1 MNPNPTARPLVT
13 DSVHVLVVVNHRM
26 ARIYK
31 ADLHETVHDCIIPYD
46 ANGLGRHLHY
56 VEGESNRQQQPAR
69 KSFYDAVAKTLQSA
83 RKSLLFGSETGAD
96 SAMEQL
102 FTELKRNYQA
112 LARRVVGSIVV
123 NEAHLTENQLLVKA
137 RAFYARH
144 ILLQPGDFDDTLN

>member
-1 MNPNPTARPLVT
+1 MSPNPTARPLVS
-13 DSVHVLVVVNHRM
+13 DSVHVLVVIDHRM

-31 ADLHETVHDCIIPYD
+31 ADLHETVYDYIIPYD

-56 VEGESNRQQQPAR
+56 VQNESESQQQPER

-83 RKSLLFGSETGAD
+83 KKILLFGSDTGAG

-102 FTELKRNYQA
+102 FTELKRNHQA

-123 NEAHLTENQLLVKA
+123 NEEHLTENQLLAKA
-137 RAFYARH
+137 RAYYASH
-144 ILLQPGDFDDTLN
+144 SFLQPGDIDETLN